1 MSEFEDSKR
10 KELGLPTKRET
21 LNQGLI
27 DDKIN
32 PENFDYS
39 NPYVGKTY
47 NPQTKEYVSK
57 FDIIKN
63 SVDTPEEYR
72 EQFLDYD
79 LQDLKKEQVRKNPK
93 DGKFYNGWGEEK
105 KNANDNVKIRKKV
118 AQVFRKAGIKD
129 LREVDRIMFAK
140 DFDSYKVK
148 RDNIKRPLES
158 KLDNVINQRTPSET
172 SFDNIDAI
180 IEDNRKF
187 RMDVQKNL
195 DDKIKEAL
203 NVPLA
208 PKVEVQ
214 EPVIPQRKLEGIEN
228 IKIRP
233 RVQPKK
239 SSGGLSYIL
248 GVSDD

>member
-1 MSEFEDSKR
+1 MSEFEEGKR
-10 KELGLPTKRET
+10 KELGLPSKREI
-21 LNQGLI
+21 LDQGLMK
-27 DDKIN
+27 DKIN

-129 LREVDRIMFAK
+129 LREVDRVMFAK
-140 DFDSYKVK
+140 DWDSYKVK
-148 RDNIKRPLES
+148 RDNIKKPFES
-158 KLDNVINQRTPSET
+158 KLDNVVNQRTPSET
-172 SFDNIDAI
+172 SFDNVDEI
-180 IEDNRKF
+180 IKSSREF
-187 RMDVQKNL
+187 RENYL
-195 DDKIKEAL
+195 DKKINEAL
-203 NVPLA
+203 SVQLTPQVTPVVPQVK
-208 PKVEVQ
+208 P
-214 EPVIPQRKLEGIEN
+214 EGITTLTV
-228 IKIRP
+228 KP
-233 RVQPKK
+233 REIPKR
-239 SSGGLSYIL
+239 SGGLAYIL